1 MKENNPLSPHIQI
14 YNWHIS
20 SLISISHR
28 ITGIINIILI
38 TLICLWTALLL
49 LGDINYELIQKFFE
63 TFFGKFLIMGTV
75 WSFSFQILSEI
86 RHLFWDLGLGFEL
99 KTSNITGLLVIF
111 GSFVLTILIFTL
123 GSSVILMPLMLWF
136 LFNLVSYYD
145 KSYDEVL
152 LFFTSQPTKFLFSL
166 FIIFAY
172 FYSSLSISEVFED
185 YIESEKLKYV
195 ANRLL
200 YLFAIII
207 PISTLLL
214 LFKLSL

>member
-1 MKENNPLSPHIQI
+1 
-14 YNWHIS
+14 
-20 SLISISHR
+20 
-28 ITGIINIILI
+28 
-38 TLICLWTALLL
+38 
-49 LGDINYELIQKFFE
+49 
-63 TFFGKFLIMGTV
+63 
-75 WSFSFQILSEI
+75 
-86 RHLFWDLGLGFEL
+86 
-99 KTSNITGLLVIF
+99 
-111 GSFVLTILIFTL
+111 
-123 GSSVILMPLMLWF
+123 MLWF

-166 FIIFAY
+166 FVVFAY